1 MPPGLLDIY
10 FLPGQGRA
18 PGSITAFIDVV
29 QFFTYNRYTAEDPLP
44 SDLILKLDAFNVQN
58 RTANSAVSDI
68 DFTQPSRTFTD
79 LDLTF
84 TRFTREDDFGNQQSF
99 NGEIHKLLGNFLIT
113 AYKGRVTSVQ
123 LKMHDAMV
131 DQVTNG
137 GIVTDLNFNTTAF
150 VNENTNPETGK
161 VTGQLSDYICFDIS
175 GVPNKPKLA
184 SPSVAG
190 QDAQKVFMS
199 GDGYA
204 LSVKDPLGVNGS
216 AGVFEA
222 LTKFGT
228 FEGIFRPEESAVTHI
243 KSYELKQADPSQVP
257 ALRLIT
263 ALKGIYRDLGQVVS
277 NLKAFEFITLP
288 KTGDGP
294 KQEIAIVQRNVGTG
308 AITQMW
314 FGTADFST
322 KSFRVYP
329 IRNVQ
334 PASTAGELT
343 GSFTTF
349 ANQNGTAV
357 PSAGTDWWQAVREGT
372 FKFNGAPVG
381 IPAANRTG
389 RFLVFRA

>member
-1 MPPGLLDIY
+1 LLDIY

-18 PGSITAFIDVV
+18 PGSKTAFIDVV
-29 QFFTYNRYTAEDPLP
+29 QFFTFGKYIAEDPLP

-58 RTANSAVSDI
+58 RTANSALSDI
-68 DFTQPSRTFTD
+68 DFTQASRTFTD
-79 LDLTF
+79 LDMTF
-84 TRFTREDDFGNQQSF
+84 TRFTREDDFGNQQQF
-99 NGEIHKLLGNFLIT
+99 GGEIHKLLDSFLIT
-113 AYKGRVTSVQ
+113 AFKGRTTAVQ

-131 DQVTNG
+131 DEVIG
-137 GIVTDLNFNTTAF
+137 GGGNIVDLNFNTATF
-150 VNENTNPETGK
+150 ISENTNPETGK
-161 VTGQLSDYICFDIS
+161 VTGFLSDYICFDIS
-175 GVPNKPKLA
+175 AVPNKPKLA

-228 FEGIFRPEESAVTHI
+228 FEGIFRPEESAVTRI

-257 ALRLIT
+257 AVRLIT
-263 ALKGIYRDLGQVVS
+263 ALKGVYRDLGQVVS
-277 NLKAFEFITLP
+277 NLKTFEFLTMP

-294 KQEIAIVQRNVGTG
+294 KQEIAIVQRNAVGT
-308 AITQMW
+308 ITMMW

-334 PASTAGELT
+334 PASVAGELT

-349 ANQNGTAV
+349 ANQSGTAV
-357 PSAGTDWWQAVREGT
+357 PSAGTDWWQSVREGSY
-372 FKFNGAPVG
+372 KFNGTPAG

-389 RFLVFRA
+389 RYLVFRA